1 MKPGEKVYEGMVVG
15 EHTRPNDLVLNV
27 CRGKALNNVRTAG
40 KDEAL
45 VLVPV
50 PPRTLEWALDWI
62 DEDEWVE
69 VTPENIR
76 IRKKILQNNLRSVKR

>member
-1 MKPGEKVYEGMVVG
+1 MVVG

-27 CRGKALNNVRTAG
+27 CREKHLTSVRTAG
-40 KDEAL
+40 KDENI
-45 VLVPV
+45 VLTPI

-62 DEDEWVE
+62 DDDEWVE